1 MKILKGRVAVV
12 TGGASGI
19 GLALATRFLSEGM
32 RVVVADIDDGA
43 LERAEISLAQLGEV
57 LSVHTNVASA
67 ASVEALRD
75 TAVDRFGAVHVLCN
89 NAGVGGLQRFAHTTL
104 RTWEWTLGVNLHG
117 VVFGCSTFL
126 PVLAAQEEAHIVNT
140 ASMAGFLTSPYLG
153 PYCAS
158 KAAVV
163 ALSESMAAEFATEFP
178 HIGVS
183 VLCPAYTATNIRYD
197 ERNAPTGHMIR
208 SHTDPDLDELR
219 QESYRNL
226 EAGIS
231 AVEVADLVVRG
242 MAERRTHLFPQ
253 PLWVGCFEQRA
264 AGIAAHLGRA
274 SRDRRPG
281 RPPAGSDPTTADKAP
296 AQAVAVPS
304 STA

>member
-19 GLALATRFLSEGM
+19 GLAMATRFLREGM
-32 RVVVADIDDGA
+32 RVVVADNDDA
-43 LERAEISLAQLGEV
+43 SLERAEASLAELGEV
-57 LSVHTNVASA
+57 LAVHTDVAAA

-75 TAVDRFGAVHVLCN
+75 AAVLRFGAIHVLCN

-104 RTWEWTLGVNLHG
+104 ATWEWTLGVNLHG
-117 VVFGCSTFL
+117 VVFGCHLFL
-126 PVLAAQEEAHIVNT
+126 PVLAAQDEAHIVNT
-140 ASMAGFLTSPYLG
+140 ASMAGFLTGPYLG

-163 ALSESMAAEFATEFP
+163 ALSECMAAEFATEFP

-183 VLCPAYTATNIRYD
+183 VLCPAYTATNIRHD
-197 ERNAPTGHMIR
+197 ERNAPAGHMIR
-208 SHTDPDLDELR
+208 AQSDPDLDGQR
-219 QESYRNL
+219 QESYRNI

-231 AVEVADLVVRG
+231 PDEVAELVVRG

-253 PLWVGCFEQRA
+253 PRWVGFFEQRA
-264 AGIAAHLGRA
+264 AAIAATLG
-274 SRDRRPG
+274 
-281 RPPAGSDPTTADKAP
+281 
-296 AQAVAVPS
+296 
-304 STA
+304 